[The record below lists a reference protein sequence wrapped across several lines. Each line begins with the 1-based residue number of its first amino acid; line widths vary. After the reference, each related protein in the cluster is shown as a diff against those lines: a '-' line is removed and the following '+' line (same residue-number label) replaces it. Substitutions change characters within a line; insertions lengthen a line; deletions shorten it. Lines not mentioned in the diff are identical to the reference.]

1 MKRVYT
7 MIIGGI
13 FAVHA
18 YAQTNGDENKIPK
31 QSSPANLANYRM
43 TINSTNNRISEIS
56 VCKIIQRS
64 QQSYSDNAFQL
75 ADVHRTEIS
84 EQGQNTRK
92 LEDLEGLNIK
102 ILDDN
107 FTKLDFYKDVPPAH
121 VEYVRMLVQDKFS
134 FDIWGQM
141 YLDSLRLNVPFY
153 PDLFQNQQADFEQS
167 VNFNTQKLNITW
179 FGYSKI
185 NGKDCILL
193 YYKSMYSPFLVDND
207 YMTVSGRSCFWG
219 NIWILLNTRQ
229 IEYAT
234 MNEDVVSTMK
244 LKGNDTEQQRNW
256 QREVIYEKIE

>member
-153 PDLFQNQQADFEQS
+153 PDLFQNQ
-167 VNFNTQKLNITW
+167 
-179 FGYSKI
+179 
-185 NGKDCILL
+185 
-193 YYKSMYSPFLVDND
+193 
-207 YMTVSGRSCFWG
+207 
-219 NIWILLNTRQ
+219 
-229 IEYAT
+229 
-234 MNEDVVSTMK
+234 
-244 LKGNDTEQQRNW
+244 
-256 QREVIYEKIE
+256 